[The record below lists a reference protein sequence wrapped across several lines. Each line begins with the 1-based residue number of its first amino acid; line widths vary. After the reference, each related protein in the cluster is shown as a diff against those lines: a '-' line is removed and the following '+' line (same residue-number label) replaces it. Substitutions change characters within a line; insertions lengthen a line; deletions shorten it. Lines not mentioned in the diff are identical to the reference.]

1 MEEADDVPEATLT
14 DLPVVVQQEVL
25 RLAGLDAT
33 VAVAMS
39 CRSLRAAA
47 AHPPLWQAFFA
58 ERLRPLRGVHDVLA
72 EAATPRVGWQSF
84 TQQRWAAGT
93 PARTA
98 MCSAGASSRGVTAVA
113 FTAGGALHA
122 SYEGGALVEW
132 DASRGVETS
141 RVDAPHGQA
150 GLNAV
155 AACGPTTVATGGVD
169 NSVRLWD
176 IRASPAAPVLHLPDA
191 HAGEVLS
198 LASLGGD
205 AAPLLA
211 SGGGDEQV
219 RVWDARFAADALLD
233 LTGCS
238 GSVFSLA
245 HDSDAHRLYA
255 GARRDICLF
264 SLLDGA
270 WLATLQRHSH
280 CDVYGLAIGDQR
292 LLSCGDDG
300 RVCAWHRQP
309 PSGNAEEA
317 DGAEVEEEQE
327 PLVEL
332 LVRKLDARQGDLGD
346 VTSVTCLVGLGRQPS
361 AFLAGSW
368 EGDVV
373 LGEFE
378 GKARIRRFGAPLPR
392 GGGDDAQQRFDAVTA
407 MAARDDVV
415 AVGHNSGA
423 LRLMLMDDDRDGD
436 AA

>member
-1 MEEADDVPEATLT
+1 MEGEAPEATLT

-33 VAVAMS
+33 VAAALS
-39 CRSLRAAA
+39 CRSLHAAA

-58 ERLRPLRGVHDVLA
+58 ERLRPLRGVHDVLG
-72 EAATPRVGWQSF
+72 EAATPRVGWQRF
-84 TQQRWAAGT
+84 AQQRWASGT
-93 PARTA
+93 PARTLA
-98 MCSAGASSRGVTAVA
+98 CGAGASSRGVTALA
-113 FTAGGALHA
+113 FTAGGTLHA

-132 DASRGVETS
+132 DASVGGSLR

-150 GLNAV
+150 GLNAL
-155 AACGPTTVATGGVD
+155 AACGPATVATGGVD
-169 NSVRLWD
+169 NAVRLWD
-176 IRASPAAPVLHLPDA
+176 VRASPAAPVLLLPDA

-219 RVWDARFAADALLD
+219 RVWDARFAADALLE

-245 HDSDAHRLYA
+245 HDVDAQRLYA

-270 WLATLQRHSH
+270 WLATLQGHSH
-280 CDVYGLAIGDQR
+280 DVYGLAIGGQR

-309 PSGNAEEA
+309 PSADATEA
-317 DGAEVEEEQE
+317 DGAEIEEEQE
-327 PLVEL
+327 PIGEL

-346 VTSVTCLVGLGRQPS
+346 VTSVTCLVGLGRMPS

-378 GKARIRRFGAPLPR
+378 GAARTRRFGAPLPR

-407 MAARDDVV
+407 MAARDAVV

-423 LRLMLMDDDRDGD
+423 LRLMLLDDSEDD